1 MSPSDAT
8 SPSAGLL
15 ITNLGSPAA
24 PTTAAVRQFLA
35 EFLAD
40 PRVIEVPRIPWWFIL
55 NGVILR
61 IRPRRSAAAYRK
73 VWRETGSPLLDISQ
87 RQASGLQ
94 SALGPRFPRPFKVV
108 LGMRYGIPSIAQAL
122 EEHRASGVQRLL
134 ILPLY
139 PQYSATTT
147 ASTFDA
153 VASVLKT
160 WRALPELRFLTHYH
174 SHEGYINAL
183 VHSIREHWQQHGE
196 SERLLFSFHGIPE
209 RYSRAGDPYYTQCQT
224 TARTVATRLD
234 LVEGRWAIAFQSRF
248 GREPWLSPYTDQLL
262 IDWGKKGVKSVEV
275 ICPGFAADC
284 LETLEEIA
292 ETDGEL
298 FLRAGGKEFRYI
310 PALNDRPDHM
320 QALVDIV
327 LGATEDWRLEQ
338 HTMKATVA

>member
-1 MSPSDAT
+1 MTPSDTT

-35 EFLAD
+35 EFLSD
-40 PRVIEVPRIPWWFIL
+40 PRVIEVPRVLWWFIL

-87 RQASGLQ
+87 RQAGRLQ
-94 SALGPRFPRPFKVV
+94 SALGARFPRPLKVV
-108 LGMRYGIPSIAQAL
+108 LGMRYGVPSIAQAL
-122 EEHRASGVQRLL
+122 AEHRASGVQRLL

-174 SHEGYINAL
+174 NHEGYINAL
-183 VHSIREHWQQHGE
+183 ARSIREHWQQHGE

-209 RYSRAGDPYYTQCQT
+209 RYSRAGDPYYTQCQI

-234 LVEGRWAIAFQSRF
+234 LAEGRWAIAFQSRF

-292 ETDGEL
+292 HTDGEL

-320 QALVDIV
+320 QALIDIV